1 MSTRC
6 CTWIRI
12 GGALASSRV
21 EQFLQVVRNA
31 QVGLECDVVFESA
44 DPENLLEARQDGRLW
59 LCDSESR
66 DGDLRGLDD
75 VCEDLGL
82 AYRQHI
88 EEPCGGNPLLDD
100 WRPGMT
106 EPLYRTASD
115 AEGGEILVDET
126 AVREALTAL
135 EAGRAVEATAM
146 LRRLCPDVPDVPPF
160 TIV

>member
-1 MSTRC
+1 MSA
-6 CTWIRI
+6 
-12 GGALASSRV
+12 G
-21 EQFLQVVRNA
+21 F
-31 QVGLECDVVFESA
+31 
-44 DPENLLEARQDGRLW
+44 
-59 LCDSESR
+59 
-66 DGDLRGLDD
+66 GLDD

-88 EEPCGGNPLLDD
+88 EGRCGGNTLLID

-160 TIV
+160 AIV